1 MSQVGTVY
9 GQALYSL
16 TKEESCS
23 ERVLQE
29 LSALNESF
37 AQEPKFLRLL
47 SAPNLSKEERCGIL
61 EESFRGKVHPYVLNF
76 LKILTEKGYMQRF
89 SDCCKEYRQAYNE
102 DHGILEVFAYTA
114 IPLTVDQKERLSQ
127 KLQAVTG
134 KTIDLC
140 NRVDPGCLGGVRL
153 DYDGKRVDD
162 TVSHRL
168 NSISALLKNTV
179 L

>member
-9 GQALYSL
+9 AQALYSL
-16 TKEESCS
+16 TKDENCS
-23 ERVLQE
+23 EEILQE
-29 LSALNESF
+29 LAVLNGSF
-37 AQEPKFLRLL
+37 ENEPKFLRLL

-61 EESFRGKVHPYVLNF
+61 DQSFRGKVHPYVLNF
-76 LKILTEKGYMQRF
+76 LKILTEKGYMRRF
-89 SDCCKEYRQAYNE
+89 SDCCKAFRQLYNE

-114 IPLTVDQKERLSQ
+114 IALTEDQRERLSQ

-134 KTIDLC
+134 KTIDLI
-140 NRVDPGCLGGVRL
+140 NRVDPSCLGGVRL

-162 TVSHRL
+162 TVEHRL
-168 NSISALLKNTV
+168 VSISALLKNTV